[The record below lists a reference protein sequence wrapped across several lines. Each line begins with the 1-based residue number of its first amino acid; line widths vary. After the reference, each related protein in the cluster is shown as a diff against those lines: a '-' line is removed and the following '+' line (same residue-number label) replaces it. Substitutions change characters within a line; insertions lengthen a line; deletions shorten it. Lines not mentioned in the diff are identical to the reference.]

1 MLRSLLLLV
10 ILGTIGCSPVKET
23 LTVVNGTNGKDGTSC
38 SVSDYTLDYSDG
50 DSKVI
55 GALITCTDGSRATV
69 LNGTN
74 GANGV
79 QGAAGPQGTT
89 GPQGAAGEAGKDG
102 NSCLV
107 ARGNSQNYVVVQCG
121 DNEVV
126 INDGE
131 DGSDGSNGENGS
143 DGSNGTDGQDGQDG
157 ANGSTALFSSILL
170 TSSCKVIDGNNS
182 AKLNGGSGEVKLY
195 STNNCSGSSVS
206 IHDGEVAVTSN
217 NSLVI
222 NVENTDSIKLLTFS
236 N

>member
-1 MLRSLLLLV
+1 MKQILIVLGMLMA
-10 ILGTIGCSPVKET
+10 IACSPVKEK

-50 DSKVI
+50 ESQII

-74 GANGV
+74 GADGM
-79 QGAAGPQGTT
+79 QGAAGPQGAT

-107 ARGNSQNYVVVQCG
+107 ARGNSQNYVIVQCG
-121 DNEVV
+121 DSEVV
-126 INDGE
+126 INDG
-131 DGSDGSNGENGS
+131 DDGSNGENGS
-143 DGSNGTDGQDGQDG
+143 DGSNGTDGTD
-157 ANGSTALFSSILL
+157 GSTALFTSILL